1 MIKNVYLYAKVTD
14 RIEELDFALQEIMKK
29 QAIGNMFITTEPNRS
44 YYKLDKIKN
53 AMTEDDVCVIANL
66 ASLGINETDIA
77 AGLEWFINTPRMLVI
92 ANFSNSYRWGISQP
106 LNQAILSTLQ
116 QALLGKSE
124 GRTVII
130 PEYKKTNAG
139 RKLISFPDNWEELYS
154 KWENKEIT
162 SKEFCELSG
171 LKKATF
177 YNLMAEYREI
187 KEANLNY
194 FKRYKSV

>member
-14 RIEELDFALQEIMKK
+14 RIEELDFALQEIMKQ

-106 LNQAILSTLQ
+106 LTQAILSTLQ
-116 QALLGKSE
+116 LALLGKNE

-130 PEYKKTNAG
+130 PEYKKSNAG

-162 SKEFCELSG
+162 SKEFCEMSG

>member
-77 AGLEWFINTPRMLVI
+77 TGLEWFINTPRMLVI

-116 QALLGKSE
+116 LALLGKSE

-130 PEYKKTNAG
+130 PEYKKSNAG
-139 RKLISFPDNWEELYS
+139 RKLISLPDNWEELYS

-162 SKEFCELSG
+162 SKEFCEMSG

>member
-14 RIEELDFALQEIMKK
+14 RMEELDVALQEIMR
-29 QAIGNMFITTEPNRS
+29 QQEIGNVFISTEPSRS
-44 YYKLDKIKN
+44 YYKLDKIKK

-66 ASLGINETDIA
+66 ASLGLNEADIA
-77 AGLEWFINTPRMLVI
+77 TGLEWFINVPRMLII
-92 ANFSNSYRWGISQP
+92 ANFSNSYKWGISQP

-116 QALLGKSE
+116 QSLLGKNE

-130 PEYKKTNAG
+130 PEYKKSNAG

-162 SKEFCELSG
+162 SKEFCEQSG

-177 YNLMAEYREI
+177 YNLMTEYREI

-194 FKRYKSV
+194 FKRYRSV

>member
-14 RIEELDFALQEIMKK
+14 RMEELDVALQEIMR
-29 QAIGNMFITTEPNRS
+29 QQEIGNVFISTEPSRS
-44 YYKLDKIKN
+44 YYKLDKIKK

-66 ASLGINETDIA
+66 ASLGLNEADIA
-77 AGLEWFINTPRMLVI
+77 TGLEWFINVPRMLII
-92 ANFSNSYRWGISQP
+92 ANFSNSYKWGISQP

-116 QALLGKSE
+116 QALLGKNE

-130 PEYKKTNAG
+130 PEYKKSNAG

-162 SKEFCELSG
+162 SKEFCEQSG

-177 YNLMAEYREI
+177 YNLMTEYREI

-194 FKRYKSV
+194 FKRYRSV

>member
-14 RIEELDFALQEIMKK
+14 NMQELDFALQRIMM
-29 QAIGNMFITTEPNRS
+29 QQRVQNIFISTEPNRS

-53 AMTEDDVCVIANL
+53 AMGDDDVCVIASL
-66 ASLGINETDIA
+66 ASFGLNEADIA
-77 AGLEWFINTPRMLVI
+77 AGLEWFVKTPRMLII

-116 QALLGKSE
+116 QALLGKNE

-130 PEYKKTNAG
+130 PEYRKSNAG

-154 KWENKEIT
+154 KWEKKEIT
-162 SKEFCELSG
+162 SKEFCEQSG

-177 YNLMAEYREI
+177 YNLVTEYREI